1 MAEANPW
8 IFQSLRPEYTGH
20 LARKGPDVDFRDSDD
35 VVLRYYP
42 QVIKFIKG
50 VTGAKEVFPF
60 DHNLRFANQD
70 DTKVAGSAQKVQRPI
85 GKVHTDYTIHSAPR
99 RLLDLIRPPTSN
111 DTWSKYLQVWMGKYE
126 ESCSKDYSYIYF
138 APRYY

>member
-1 MAEANPW
+1 MAEANSW

-70 DTKVAGSAQKVQRPI
+70 DTSVAGSAQKVQRPI

-111 DTWSKYLQVWMGKYE
+111 DTWSKYLQVWMGNFKE
-126 ESCSKDYSYIYF
+126 NVSKDYSYIYF